1 MLQSQSISLNPTLR
15 NAISSDPIRTI
26 QTWEAEEEE
35 ERANAVNSEDVDT
48 EEDGVHNEYSMQRNP
63 YSKLFSSF
71 GKNNK
76 KNQNNQ
82 KNQNNKNNQNGKKYN
97 KKHRRRRRLL
107 HNEEEELVESDE
119 KYLIRDDYE
128 VKDNQR
134 SMSGG
139 SYFPRSITAPT
150 EADIS
155 TYWDTVPDQPGFLSV
170 EVRPLLDVVTH
181 TDVIQ
186 RCFGKLFPKK

>member
-35 ERANAVNSEDVDT
+35 ERANADNSEDVDT
-48 EEDGVHNEYSMQRNP
+48 EEDGVHNEYSMERNP

-71 GKNNK
+71 GKK
-76 KNQNNQ
+76 
-82 KNQNNKNNQNGKKYN
+82 NQNGKKYN

-107 HNEEEELVESDE
+107 HEEEEESMESDD

-186 RCFGKLFPKK
+186 RCFGKLFTKNNIYIRK